1 MNAPLLE
8 VKGLHKHFAVGGQW
22 KKKGVV
28 KAVNGV
34 DLTVGRGETVG
45 IVGESGCGKSTVGRL
60 ILRLLDLTE
69 GEIRF
74 EGMDISRLSASRMR
88 PIRKQMQ
95 CVFQDPYASLNPRMT
110 VGAAIAEPLFLQ
122 GGLSRKEA
130 TLRAERL
137 LDTVGLHAQASR
149 LYPHE
154 FSGGQRQRIAI
165 ARAIALGPKLIVA
178 DEPVSAL
185 DVSIQA
191 QIVNLLGD
199 LKEKTQVSYLF
210 ISHNLS
216 VVRHISDRV
225 AVMYLG
231 RIVESGTRDQLFDN
245 PKHPYT
251 QALLSSVPEPEVD
264 SRRERIVLS
273 GEVPNAANPPS
284 GCPFHPRCP
293 HATSR
298 CRDEEP
304 AFTEVESGHYASCHF
319 I

>member
-1 MNAPLLE
+1 MGAPLLE
-8 VKGLHKHFAVGGQW
+8 IKGLKKYFGIGGSL
-22 KKKGVV
+22 KNGAV
-28 KAVNGV
+28 KAVDNV
-34 DLTVGRGETVG
+34 SFTVFKSETLG

-60 ILRLLDLTE
+60 VLRLLDLTE
-69 GEIRF
+69 G
-74 EGMDISRLSASRMR
+74 DIVFSGTSIGSWNQRQLR
-88 PIRKQMQ
+88 PIRKEMQ

-110 VGAAIAEPLFLQ
+110 VGKAIAEPLVVQ
-122 GGLSRKEA
+122 GGLKWA
-130 TLRAERL
+130 DAMKRAEQL
-137 LDTVGLHAQASR
+137 LDTVGLRSQAVGM
-149 LYPHE
+149 YPHE

-165 ARAIALGPKLIVA
+165 ARAIALSPKLIVA

-191 QIVNLLGD
+191 QIVNLLEE
-199 LKEKTQVSYLF
+199 LQTRTNVSYLF

-231 RIVESGTRDQLFDN
+231 QIVELAGRDQLFGS

-251 QALLSSVPEPEVD
+251 QALLSSVPEPDVD
-264 SRRERIVLS
+264 GKRERIILS

-284 GCPFHPRCP
+284 GCAFHPRCP
-293 HATSR
+293 HAVER
-298 CRDEEP
+298 CRIEKP
-304 AFTEVESGHYASCHF
+304 VFREVEPGHNASCHF

>member
-1 MNAPLLE
+1 LTTPLLE
-8 VKGLHKHFAVGGQW
+8 VKGLKKYFPIGSSF
-22 KKKGVV
+22 KKGSV
-28 KAVNGV
+28 KAVDEVNFIV
-34 DLTVGRGETVG
+34 NEGETLG

-60 ILRLLDLTE
+60 ILRLLDPTA
-69 GEIRF
+69 GEILFNGVSIGSMNQRK
-74 EGMDISRLSASRMR
+74 LR
-88 PIRKQMQ
+88 PFRKNLQ
-95 CVFQDPYASLNPRMT
+95 CVFQDPFASLNPRIS
-110 VGAAIAEPLFLQ
+110 VGSAIAEPMIIQEGMSRAMAMQRTEELLEKV
-122 GGLSRKEA
+122 GLSR
-130 TLRAERL
+130 
-137 LDTVGLHAQASR
+137 HAVR

-165 ARAIALGPKLIVA
+165 ARAISLRPKLIVA
-178 DEPVSAL
+178 DEAVSAL

-199 LKEKTQVSYLF
+199 LQKEFKMSYVF

-216 VVRHISDRV
+216 VVRNISDRV
-225 AVMYLG
+225 VVMYLG
-231 RIVESGTRDQLFDN
+231 RIVEVASRDQLFED

-264 SRRERIVLS
+264 TKRERIVLR

-293 HATSR
+293 HAVDR
-298 CRDEEP
+298 CSIERP
-304 AFTEVESGHYASCHF
+304 VFKEVEQGHYASCHF